1 MKKYLLTTAFS
12 AITALAMAQ
21 DPQFTQFYAAPL
33 YHNPAFAG
41 SAHRGRAIGNYRN
54 QWPSIPGAFVTYS
67 ASVDNY
73 FRKYNSGAGLIL
85 TADRTGSGRL
95 VSLGAGAQYAYEI
108 PISRTFSARAGFEF
122 GFKQRSL
129 DYNQLIWRDQLN
141 PNGQNSPGTGDPTRF
156 RPHNAAAFDA
166 SSGLLLYS
174 KKFWLGVSALHMNQP
189 NVSLIAESNR
199 ILTRYVLTSGY
210 NIPLSSSRAGSY
222 NNSEVVRSITPVFL
236 YQRQGNFQQ
245 ASLGAY
251 LNIQPLVIGAYY
263 RGIPILKTPAG
274 GMNQDAVSFLI
285 GMKMSQYSVG
295 YSYDLTIN
303 NIGPGTGGAHELSI
317 CYEFDTGKP
326 FRKKHTAIPCP
337 KF

>member
-12 AITALAMAQ
+12 ALTALAMAQ
-21 DPQFTQFYAAPL
+21 DPQFTQFYANPL

-41 SAHRGRAIGNYRN
+41 SAHKGRVIGNYRN
-54 QWPSIPGAFVTYS
+54 QWPTIPGAFVTYS

-95 VSLGAGAQYAYEI
+95 VSLGAGAQYAYEL
-108 PISRTFSARAGFEF
+108 PLSRTFAVRAGFEF
-122 GFKQRSL
+122 GMKQRSL
-129 DYNQLIWRDQLN
+129 DYNSLIWRDQLN
-141 PNGQNSPGTGDPTRF
+141 PNGQNSPGTGDQTRF

-174 KKFWLGVSALHMNQP
+174 KRFWTGFSAMHLNQP
-189 NVSLIAESNR
+189 NVSLIAETNR
-199 ILTRYVLTSGY
+199 ILTRFVFTSGY
-210 NIPLSSSRAGSY
+210 NIPLSSARSGMH
-222 NNSEVVRSITPVFL
+222 NNHEVVKSLTPAVL
-236 YQRQGNFQQ
+236 YKRQGNFQQ
-245 ASLGAY
+245 LDAGAY
-251 LNIQPLVIGAYY
+251 LNIQPLVIGAWY
-263 RGIPILKTPAG
+263 RGIPVLKTPTG
-274 GMNQDAVSFLI
+274 GLSQDAVAILI
-285 GMKMSQYSVG
+285 GLKTNMYSVG

-303 NIGPGTGGAHELSI
+303 QIGPGTGGAHELSI
-317 CYEFDTGKP
+317 SYEFDTGKP